1 MYYTRAI
8 LSLAFCTA
16 MVSVRAQ
23 SMTTQDSV
31 RSAVNDLFIAM
42 KNSDSAGLSNAFDD
56 SAVLQ
61 TLVVD
66 GNGVTTAR
74 SYPVAE
80 FATAIGRLPKGA
92 ADEQIRIET
101 LRVDGPLAIIW
112 APYHFYY
119 NGTLIHCGVDSFQLI
134 RGRRG
139 WKILYIVDTMKKGA
153 ACD

>member
-1 MYYTRAI
+1 MLLVSCMAQG
-8 LSLAFCTA
+8 SVHAQQAATA
-16 MVSVRAQ
+16 TTDSVRA
-23 SMTTQDSV
+23 
-31 RSAVNDLFIAM
+31 AVNDLFVAM
-42 KNSDSAGLSNAFDD
+42 RSSDSAALSDAFDD

-66 GNGVTTAR
+66 GNGMTTAR

-80 FATAIGRLPKGA
+80 FATAISRLPKGA
-92 ADEQIRIET
+92 ADEQIRIDV
-101 LRVDGPLAIIW
+101 LKVDGPLAIVW

-134 RGRRG
+134 RGRKG

>member
-1 MYYTRAI
+1 MLLVSCMTWGSVHAQQ
-8 LSLAFCTA
+8 AATA
-16 MVSVRAQ
+16 TADSVRA
-23 SMTTQDSV
+23 
-31 RSAVNDLFIAM
+31 AVNNLFVAM
-42 KNSDSAGLSNAFDD
+42 RNSDSAALSDAFDD

-66 GNGVTTAR
+66 GNGGTTAR

-80 FATAIGRLPKGA
+80 FATAIGKLPKGS
-92 ADEQIRIET
+92 ADEQIRVDV
-101 LRVDGPLAIIW
+101 LKVDGPLAIVW

-134 RGRRG
+134 RARKG